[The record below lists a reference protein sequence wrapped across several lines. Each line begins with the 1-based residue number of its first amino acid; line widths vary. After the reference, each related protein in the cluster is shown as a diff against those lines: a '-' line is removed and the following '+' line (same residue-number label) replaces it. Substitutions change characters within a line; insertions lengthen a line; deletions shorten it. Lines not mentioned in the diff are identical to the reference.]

1 MGRQNTFDGLSEF
14 LAIAKR
20 QSVRK
25 AALDLEV
32 TPGAISQ
39 ALQKLERRLGAPLFH
54 RTTRRISLT
63 EAGETLLAKIAP
75 AAQLIETSL
84 GETLQH
90 SNEPSGTLKLI
101 VERLALPHVIE
112 PILPAF
118 REAWPNVKVDITVSN
133 THGDFI
139 ADGYDAGILIGS
151 YIAKEMIAVR
161 LSPPFKWAVFGSP
174 DYFRENGRPRVPGD
188 LTKHQCV
195 RFRRPEKG
203 DIYRW
208 EFLEDGQNVRIEP
221 NGPLTVNDGELM
233 RKIASQG
240 LGLIYSSTF
249 HASREL
255 ANGQLEP
262 VLLDYSPGSDGLFLY
277 FTRTTQ
283 NQPKLRAF
291 IETCSQLRRSLALA
305 SGSSTAHK
313 PK

>member
-32 TPGAISQ
+32 TPGAVSQ

-84 GETLQH
+84 EETLQS

-118 REAWPNVKVDITVSN
+118 CEAWPNVKVDITVSN
-133 THGDFI
+133 KHADFI
-139 ADGYDAGILIGS
+139 AGGYDAGILIGS
-151 YIAKEMIAVR
+151 YIDKEMIAVR

-174 DYFRENGRPRVPGD
+174 DYFRKNGRPQVPGD
-188 LTKHQCV
+188 LTKHPCI
-195 RFRRPEKG
+195 RYRRPGKG

-208 EFLEDGQNVRIEP
+208 EFLEDGQTVRIEP
-221 NGPLTVNDGELM
+221 NGPLTVNDGKLM
-233 RKIASQG
+233 QNLASLG

-249 HASREL
+249 HASGKI
-255 ANGQLEP
+255 ADGQLEP

-277 FTRTTQ
+277 FTKTAQ
-283 NQPKLRAF
+283 NLPKLRAF
-291 IETCSQLRRSLALA
+291 IDACSQLGRSSAA
-305 SGSSTAHK
+305 
-313 PK
+313 

>member
-1 MGRQNTFDGLSEF
+1 MGRQNAFDGLSEF
-14 LAIAKR
+14 LAIAKQ
-20 QSVRK
+20 QSIRK

-39 ALQKLERRLGAPLFH
+39 ALQKLERRLGAALFH

-63 EAGETLLAKIAP
+63 EAGETLLEKISP

-84 GETLQH
+84 VETSQ
-90 SNEPSGTLKLI
+90 SSSEPSGTLKLI

-118 REAWPNVKVDITVSN
+118 CEAWPNVKVDITVSN
-133 THGDFI
+133 THRDFV
-139 ADGYDAGILIGS
+139 AGGYDAGILIGS

-174 DYFRENGRPRVPGD
+174 DYFRKHGRPQAPGD
-188 LTKHQCV
+188 LSTHKCI
-195 RFRRPEKG
+195 RFRRPAKG

-208 EFLEDGQNVRIEP
+208 EFLEDGQTVSIEP
-221 NGPLTVNDGELM
+221 SGPLTVNDGKLM
-233 RKIASQG
+233 QNLAARG

-249 HASREL
+249 HASRKVLE
-255 ANGQLEP
+255 GQLEP
-262 VLLDYSPGSDGLFLY
+262 VLLDYSPGTDGLFLY
-277 FTRTTQ
+277 FTKATQ

-291 IETCSQLRRSLALA
+291 IDVCSELRRTL
-305 SGSSTAHK
+305 T
-313 PK
+313 

>member
-32 TPGAISQ
+32 TPGAVSQ

-63 EAGETLLAKIAP
+63 EAGETLLEKVAP
-75 AAQLIETSL
+75 AAQVIETSL
-84 GETLQH
+84 EETLQ
-90 SNEPSGTLKLI
+90 SSSEPSGTLKLI

-118 REAWPNVKVDITVSN
+118 CEAWPNVKVDITVSN
-133 THGDFI
+133 KHSDFI
-139 ADGYDAGILIGS
+139 AGGYDAGILIGS

-174 DYFRENGRPRVPGD
+174 DYFRKHGRPQVPGD
-188 LTKHQCV
+188 LTKHRCI
-195 RFRRPEKG
+195 RYHRPGKG

-208 EFLEDGQNVRIEP
+208 EFLEDGQNVSIEP
-221 NGPLTVNDGELM
+221 NGPLTVNDGALM
-233 RKIASQG
+233 QTLASQG

-249 HASREL
+249 HASRRVSD
-255 ANGQLEP
+255 GQLEP
-262 VLLDYSPGSDGLFLY
+262 VLLDYSPGTGGLFLY
-277 FTRTTQ
+277 FTKTAQ

-291 IETCSQLRRSLALA
+291 IDACSQLRRTSAA
-305 SGSSTAHK
+305 
-313 PK
+313 